1 MHQSHVQ
8 CKWYGFECS
17 NQYQCK
23 WWIEKWKP
31 ISNFVA
37 LCLALMDSILTFSKS
52 AIKIKCIEI
61 EEKAEKKHCKD

>member
-1 MHQSHVQ
+1 MQMMDRKVEAHT
-8 CKWYGFECS
+8 Y
-17 NQYQCK
+17 
-23 WWIEKWKP
+23 
-31 ISNFVA
+31 FVA